1 MTSHTPGPWGLMEH
15 RDGYYALTPPDGRC
29 SYFGKLPCQ
38 DAEDHANAALIS
50 AAPDLLAALV
60 EMHALYADHAQYDEE
75 GYETAAINAARAAID
90 KATSKGHGKKTP
102 KAEMDANARLISA
115 APDLLEA
122 LEGAIETADGTP
134 GMSEA
139 WWYSPA
145 RVAIAKA
152 TSQQG
157 Q

>member
-1 MTSHTPGPWGLMEH
+1 MANSHHRNSGPLGGLGRAGKDGSTVSSGPGPV
-15 RDGYYALTPPDGRC
+15 
-29 SYFGKLPCQ
+29 FGAVSPHPTHHQVKRPFVKL
-38 DAEDHANAALIS
+38 N
-50 AAPDLLAALV
+50 
-60 EMHALYADHAQYDEE
+60 DEQ
-75 GYETAAINAARAAID
+75 AVARAAID

-122 LEGAIETADGTP
+122 LQGAIETADGTP

-145 RVAIAKA
+145 RVAIDKA
-152 TSQQG
+152 TQG
-157 Q
+157 QGQ